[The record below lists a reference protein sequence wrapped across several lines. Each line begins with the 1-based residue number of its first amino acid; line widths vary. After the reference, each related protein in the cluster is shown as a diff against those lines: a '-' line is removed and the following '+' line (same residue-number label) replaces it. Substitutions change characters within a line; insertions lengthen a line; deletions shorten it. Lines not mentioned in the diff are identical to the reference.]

1 MLAKMWRKVNP
12 CTVGGECKPVQP
24 LWKTV
29 GIFLK
34 ELKIEL
40 LYDTAIPLLSI
51 YLKERKAL
59 IWEDTY
65 TSVHSSTIYN
75 SQGTEAT

>member
-1 MLAKMWRKVNP
+1 MLARRWRKVNP
-12 CTVGGECKPVQP
+12 CTVAGECKLVQP

-29 GIFLK
+29 WIFLK

-40 LYDTAIPLLSI
+40 LCDPAIPLLSM

-59 IWEDTY
+59 IRKDTY

-75 SQGTEAT
+75 SQGMEAT